1 MNRFPDHLNTSVV
14 THPSLHMRDVRDAQV
29 ILEAVRL
36 NILPLIKRRLL
47 ASERDEVQSGHIY
60 VWEEAQDDG
69 GLLRWTDG
77 RRWSQSRMKGDFL
90 FYEEKIETTQEER
103 EAKAARRA
111 HKASDPNAIIQP
123 PMRRK
128 DRPSKP
134 NGLIKQTYSVSA
146 HLPGMPP
153 NKKWH
158 IVAYFSAET
167 RLPVIEDYANLR
179 TINVPPG
186 IFSSNK
192 ILGARTEPSDED
204 EAPEVPYGSPYPH
217 SSSSLYRPPPSS
229 FSHPTASTS
238 ESRLPPHLSLETQ
251 ISAVPRTTLPPISF
265 LLEQLNTSPQPRSPY
280 SGYYPLSS
288 EDRRA
293 LDQMKNHFI
302 KVYPRS

>member
-1 MNRFPDHLNTSVV
+1 MATQSAYFLPLMNYHSNRSVV
-14 THPSLHMRDVRDAQV
+14 THPSLHMRDGQDAQV

-47 ASERDEVQSGHIY
+47 ASERDQIQSGHIY

-77 RRWSQSRMKGDFL
+77 RRWSQSRMRGDFL

-111 HKASDPNAIIQP
+111 YKALDPKAMIQP

-134 NGLIKQTYSVSA
+134 NGLIKQTYSVSV
-146 HLPGMPP
+146 HLPGMLP

-158 IVAYFSAET
+158 VVAYFAAEA
-167 RLPVIEDYANLR
+167 RLPVIENYGYLR
-179 TINVPPG
+179 NITVPHG
-186 IFSSNK
+186 IFSGNK
-192 ILGARTEPSDED
+192 ILLVGLRTDLSDED
-204 EAPEVPYGSPYPH
+204 EVPESPYPPY
-217 SSSSLYRPPPSS
+217 SPPSSS
-229 FSHPTASTS
+229 FSHPTASISPSTS
-238 ESRLPPHLSLETQ
+238 LPPHASFQ
-251 ISAVPRTTLPPISF
+251 MPRTSLQLPPISSF
-265 LLEQLNTSPQPRSPY
+265 LREQLNPPPQPRSPV
-280 SGYYPLSS
+280 SGYFPLSS

-293 LDQMKNHFI
+293 LDQIKHHFI
-302 KVYPRS
+302 KM